1 MKCLKCNHG
10 NMIIKLGQYG
20 LFAACD
26 NFPNCKNTMKLNKF
40 LYEILKKDGIY
51 IYGLDHVC

>member
-1 MKCLKCNHG
+1 
-10 NMIIKLGQYG
+10 MIIKLGQYG